1 MNLFDKLKFKIKTMK
16 LAILLPFVFLSVLKA
31 NSQDLPTADDKV
43 YLKTLSQR
51 WELNQ
56 EDKKGTFRLVSY
68 KPFYVTAGRRT
79 DNPNE
84 QPFSENPDYNVTEA
98 KPYNNYESRFQL
110 SFKTKVLESFLFG
123 TGDLWVGYTQVAHW
137 QIYNTELSRP
147 FRELNYEPELILN
160 FPLNFRLLGFDFR
173 MAGIGFNHQS
183 NGRDLPRSRSWN
195 RVMFNIA
202 MERKN
207 LLINLKPWIRL
218 KDEVDE
224 NPLIT
229 KYIGRA
235 EAFAT
240 YKLKKHIF
248 HVIATNSLSFDDN
261 HGSMQFNYIYPLKAN
276 INAQLQIFN
285 GYGETLIDYNHK
297 QTTVGIGISFIDW

>member
-1 MNLFDKLKFKIKTMK
+1 
-16 LAILLPFVFLSVLKA
+16 
-31 NSQDLPTADDKV
+31 
-43 YLKTLSQR
+43 
-51 WELNQ
+51 
-56 EDKKGTFRLVSY
+56 
-68 KPFYVTAGRRT
+68 
-79 DNPNE
+79 
-84 QPFSENPDYNVTEA
+84 
-98 KPYNNYESRFQL
+98 
-110 SFKTKVLESFLFG
+110 
-123 TGDLWVGYTQVAHW
+123 
-137 QIYNTELSRP
+137 
-147 FRELNYEPELILN
+147 
-160 FPLNFRLLGFDFR
+160 
-173 MAGIGFNHQS
+173 
-183 NGRDLPRSRSWN
+183 
-195 RVMFNIA
+195 MFNFA

-229 KYIGRA
+229 TYIGRA

>member
-1 MNLFDKLKFKIKTMK
+1 MK
-16 LAILLPFVFLSVLKA
+16 LTILFLFVFFIVLKA
-31 NSQDLPTADDKV
+31 NSQELPATE
-43 YLKTLSQR
+43 LKTLPQR
-51 WELNQ
+51 WELNK

-79 DNPNE
+79 NNPNE
-84 QPFSENPDYNVTEA
+84 QPYSENPDYSSTES
-98 KPYNNYESRFQL
+98 KPYNNYEARFQL

-160 FPLNFRLLGFDFR
+160 FPLNFKFLGFDFR
-173 MAGIGFNHQS
+173 MVGVGFNHQS

-195 RVMFNIA
+195 RIMFNFA

-229 KYIGRA
+229 TYIGRA

>member
-1 MNLFDKLKFKIKTMK
+1 MK
-16 LAILLPFVFLSVLKA
+16 LAILFLFVFFIVLKA
-31 NSQDLPTADDKV
+31 NSQDLPAIEDKV

-51 WELNQ
+51 WELNK

-68 KPFYVTAGRRT
+68 KPFYITAGRRT

-84 QPFSENPDYNVTEA
+84 QPFSENPDYSSTES

-123 TGDLWVGYTQVAHW
+123 SGDLWIGYTQVAHW

-147 FRELNYEPELILN
+147 FRELNYEPEVILN
-160 FPLNFRLLGFDFR
+160 FPLNFKFLGFDFR
-173 MAGIGFNHQS
+173 MVGVGFNHQS

-195 RVMFNIA
+195 RLMFNFA

-229 KYIGRA
+229 TYIGRA

-248 HVIATNSLSFDDN
+248 HVITTNSLSFDDN